1 MTKNRIIDLQ
11 LFADGDPVQGSKII
25 FALRPLSKQTK
36 ENAKV
41 LAWQTEGSRS
51 ISKDAD
57 TVKTKSGTVR
67 VPGAAE
73 VEYSLTSLVAKGDT
87 TYQEYQDAMMND
99 EKFELWKINMDEPGT
114 GENDGKFKAEYAQ
127 GFITNIEES
136 SNSEDFAEL
145 SIDFGGEQKPQHGF
159 ATLTAE
165 QQEMAQYVFEDVLKK
180 AGA

>member
-1 MTKNRIIDLQ
+1 MTKKIIDLQ
-11 LFADGDPVQGSKII
+11 MFADGDPVQGSKII
-25 FALRPLSKQTK
+25 FALRLLSKQTE

-57 TVKTKSGTVR
+57 TVKTKGGTVR

-73 VEYSLTSLVAKGDT
+73 VEYSLTSLVPKGDAT
-87 TYQEYQDAMMND
+87 IEEYQDAMMND
-99 EKFELWKINMDEPGT
+99 EKFEMWKINMDEAGS
-114 GENDGKFKAEYAQ
+114 GENSGKFKAEYAQ
-127 GFITNIEES
+127 GFITSIEES

-145 SIDFGGEQKPQHGF
+145 SIDFGAEQKPQHGY

-180 AGA
+180 SAA

>member
-1 MTKNRIIDLQ
+1 MTKKIIDLQ
-11 LFADGDPVQGSKII
+11 MFADGDPVQGSKII
-25 FALRPLSKQTK
+25 FALRLLSKQTE

-73 VEYSLTSLVAKGDT
+73 VEYSLTSLIPKGDAT
-87 TYQEYQDAMMND
+87 IQEYQNAMMND
-99 EKFELWKINMDEPGT
+99 EKFEIWKINMDEAGS
-114 GENDGKFKAEYAQ
+114 GENSGKFKAEYAQ

>member
-1 MTKNRIIDLQ
+1 MTKKIIDLQ
-11 LFADGDPVQGSKII
+11 MFADGDPVQGSKII
-25 FALRPLSKQTK
+25 FALRLLSKQAE

-41 LAWQTEGSRS
+41 LAWQKEGSRS

-73 VEYSLTSLVAKGDT
+73 VEYSLASLIPKGDAT
-87 TYQEYQDAMMND
+87 IQEYQDAMMND
-99 EKFELWKINMDEPGT
+99 EKFEIWKINMDEPGS
-114 GENDGKFKAEYAQ
+114 GENSGKFKAEYAQ

-180 AGA
+180 SAA

>member
-1 MTKNRIIDLQ
+1 MTKKIIDLQ
-11 LFADGDPVQGSKII
+11 MFADGDPVQGSKII
-25 FALRPLSKQTK
+25 FALRLLSKQTE

-57 TVKTKSGTVR
+57 TVKTKGGTVR

-73 VEYSLTSLVAKGDT
+73 VEYSLTSLVPKGDAT
-87 TYQEYQDAMMND
+87 IEEYQDAMMND
-99 EKFELWKINMDEPGT
+99 EKFEMWKINMDEAGS
-114 GENDGKFKAEYAQ
+114 GENSGKFKAEYAQ
-127 GFITNIEES
+127 GFITSIEES

-145 SIDFGGEQKPQHGF
+145 SIDFGGEQKPQHGY

-180 AGA
+180 SAA